1 MHQVQ
6 VVIDLRLMKDKML
19 ETLRK
24 MKDLKILVVGDIML
38 DRYVFGRVER
48 ISPEAPVPVVEV
60 EREEFRLGGASNV
73 ANNLANLGVKTYLAG
88 VVGADY
94 GRHIIRG
101 LMKSAGIEDLT
112 VEDPQRPTTEKAR
125 VVSMSQQLLRIDW
138 EDRRPIEGKV
148 LKELLERLD
157 VDVDGIIVSDYAKGV
172 VCQQLMDRIKEKK
185 VFISVDPRPVNK
197 HLYFGADLM
206 TPNEREAKQMGGDK
220 PVETLGWKLKEE
232 LGLKT
237 LVITLGAKGMSLF
250 DREYFHFPAKAKQV
264 YDVSGAGDTAVAVL
278 TSAYIATKDW
288 RIACELANLCAGIVV
303 GKLGT
308 TPITLEE
315 VIKEIEKG

>member
-1 MHQVQ
+1 MR
-6 VVIDLRLMKDKML
+6 DRML
-19 ETLRK
+19 ETLRRL
-24 MKDLKILVVGDIML
+24 KDLKILVVGDVML
-38 DRYVFGRVER
+38 DRYIFGSVER

-73 ANNLANLGVKTYLAG
+73 ANNLANLGVRTYLAG

-94 GRHIIRG
+94 GRHILRG

-125 VVSMSQQLLRIDW
+125 VVSLSQQLLRIDW
-138 EDRRPIEGKV
+138 EDKRLVEGKV

-157 VDVDGIIVSDYAKGV
+157 VNVDGVIVSDYAKGV
-172 VCQQLMDRIKEKK
+172 VCQRLMERIKEKK
-185 VFISVDPRPVNK
+185 VFISIDPRPVNK

-206 TPNEREAKQMGGDK
+206 TPNEKEAKQMGGDK

-250 DREYFHFPAKAKQV
+250 DREHLHFPARAKQV
-264 YDVSGAGDTAVAVL
+264 YDVSGAGDTVVAVL
-278 TSAYIATKDW
+278 TSAYMATKDW
-288 RIACELANLCAGIVV
+288 SIACQLANLCAGIVV

-308 TPITLEE
+308 VPITLEE
-315 VIKEIEKG
+315 VIKEIEEG

>member
-1 MHQVQ
+1 
-6 VVIDLRLMKDKML
+6 ML
-19 ETLRK
+19 ETLRRL
-24 MKDLKILVVGDIML
+24 KDLKILVVGDIML
-38 DRYVFGRVER
+38 DRYIFGRVER

-94 GRHIIRG
+94 GRHILRG

-125 VVSMSQQLLRIDW
+125 VVSLSQQLLRIDW
-138 EDRRPIEGKV
+138 EDKRPIEGKV

-157 VDVDGIIVSDYAKGV
+157 VNVDGVIVSDYAKGV
-172 VCQQLMDRIKEKK
+172 VCQQLMERIKEKK
-185 VFISVDPRPVNK
+185 VFISIDPRPVNK
-197 HLYFGADLM
+197 HLYFGADFM
-206 TPNEREAKQMGGDK
+206 TPNEKEAKQMDGDK

-250 DREYFHFPAKAKQV
+250 DREYFHFPARAKQV

-278 TSAYIATKDW
+278 TSAYMATKDW
-288 RIACELANLCAGIVV
+288 SIACQLANLCAGIVV

-315 VIKEIEKG
+315 VIKEIEEG

>member
-1 MHQVQ
+1 
-6 VVIDLRLMKDKML
+6 MKDKML

-38 DRYVFGRVER
+38 DRYIFGRVER

-73 ANNLANLGVKTYLAG
+73 ANNLANLGVKTYLVG

-138 EDRRPIEGKV
+138 EDKRPIEGKV

-185 VFISVDPRPVNK
+185 VFISIDPRPVNK

-206 TPNEREAKQMGGDK
+206 TPNEKEAKQMGGDK

-237 LVITLGAKGMSLF
+237 LVITLGARGMSLF
-250 DREYFHFPAKAKQV
+250 DREYFHFPARAKQV

-278 TSAYIATKDW
+278 TSTYIATKDW
-288 RIACELANLCAGIVV
+288 HIACELANLCAGIVV

-315 VIKEIEKG
+315 VIKEIEEG